1 MFKRL
6 AYAHSVLWRGDTL
19 YRRAWYVAPQII
31 AIVLA
36 TWLLVP
42 RTGIVSP
49 LPSPPSSNSTSP
61 WAPTESDQ
69 DVGSAVDALR
79 YQAQTNSDALARLR
93 TLADAGNPYAQ
104 FGMAVLSD
112 PASGRYSTI
121 ASNVGI
127 AESYY
132 RAASRQG
139 NLQALAN
146 LGTMIAFGRGQIAPD
161 PKNGIPILLQAA
173 NANNAAAQYSLGL
186 LARQG
191 IGVPKDEA
199 AAQQWFRR
207 AADNGLPSAQTQ
219 VGLAYMLG
227 TPPTK
232 PDPVTGVKWL
242 EAAARDPGQ
251 SEAARD
257 LGVAY
262 LKGDGVGKDMAMANQ
277 WFTKAA
283 GEGNAAAQQYLADQ
297 KQAAQQAMP

>member
-6 AYAHSVLWRGDTL
+6 AYAHSVLWRGDAL
-19 YRRAWYVAPQII
+19 YRRAWYTAPQII

-42 RTGIVSP
+42 RTDTVSP
-49 LPSPPSSNSTSP
+49 LPSPPSANSTSP
-61 WAPTESDQ
+61 WAPIESDE
-69 DVGSAVDALR
+69 DVGNAVDALR
-79 YQAQTNSDALARLR
+79 YQAQTNADALTRLR

-104 FGMAVLSD
+104 FDMAFLSD
-112 PASGRYSTI
+112 PANGRYSTI
-121 ASNVGI
+121 ASNVGV

-132 RAASRQG
+132 GAASKQG
-139 NLQALAN
+139 NLQATAY
-146 LGTMIAFGRGQIAPD
+146 LGSMIAFGRGQIAPD
-161 PKNGIPILLQAA
+161 PKTGMPILLQAA
-173 NANNAAAQYSLGL
+173 NANNAAAQFSLGL

-191 IGVPKDEA
+191 LGAPKDEA

-207 AADNGLPSAQTQ
+207 AADNGLAAAQTQ
-219 VGLAYMLG
+219 VGVAYMLG

-232 PDPVTGVKWL
+232 RDLVTGLKWL

-257 LGVAY
+257 VGVAY
-262 LKGDGVGKDMAMANQ
+262 LNGDGVAKDMALANQ

-283 GEGNAAAQQYLADQ
+283 GEGNATAQQYLNDQ
-297 KQAAQQAMP
+297 KQAAQQAKP